1 MRVHVLQHVAFE
13 GLGCIEAWLENRHA
27 TVTFTRFFESVSL
40 PNLDDVDFI
49 IALGGPMSVNDED
62 QFPWLADEKRFLAK
76 AIQENKIVLGIC
88 LGCQLIASALEA
100 KVYPNRDKEIG
111 WFPVHLQQKTATTLV
126 FPSSMEVFHWHG
138 DTFDLPKGARLLASS
153 IACRNQAF
161 QIGRRVVG
169 LQFHLESTPKSI
181 AAMLEN
187 GRHELLTQ
195 RFIQT
200 ERQIRCV
207 PAISYKIINA
217 FMGKVLEY
225 LMHSYI

>member
-1 MRVHVLQHVAFE
+1 MRIHVLQHVAFE

-27 TVTFTRFFESVSL
+27 IVTFTRFFESDAL

-62 QFPWLADEKRFLAK
+62 RFPWLADEKQFLAK

-88 LGCQLIASALEA
+88 LGCQLIASALGA
-100 KVYPNRDKEIG
+100 KVYPNRDQEIG
-111 WFPVHLQQKTATTLV
+111 WFPVHFQLKTATSLI
-126 FPSSMEVFHWHG
+126 FPGAMEVFHWHG

-169 LQFHLESTPKSI
+169 LQFHLEITPKSV

-195 RFIQT
+195 SFIQT
-200 ERQIRCV
+200 ERQIRCA
-207 PAISYKIINA
+207 PAISYKIIND

-225 LMHSYI
+225 LMHSYS